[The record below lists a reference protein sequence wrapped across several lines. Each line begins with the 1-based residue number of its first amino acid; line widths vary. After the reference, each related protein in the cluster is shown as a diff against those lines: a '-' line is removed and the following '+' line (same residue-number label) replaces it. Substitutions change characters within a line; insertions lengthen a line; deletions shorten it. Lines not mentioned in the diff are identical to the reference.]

1 MKLSKISSLLIRFV
15 AAETRFFA
23 AETRFFA
30 STDRSLDRTIS
41 ESWTCKRESILI
53 DFWTVFSNLQWEW
66 TSLRRRQSDDSKKRC
81 WMTWAHDRS
90 KDVLKALMQAERTI
104 IWLIN
109 LLYSLIIIRRAS
121 EMTKADI
128 FRKMSRRQFIE
139 YRILISSNFWTYS
152 CLWLIIKRS
161 RLSITIFRSSVND
174 IKLRF
179 NIACAS
185 SFLDVTMMSKCSIW
199 LIKHLTNLHK
209 INNVNHWENMKNFNK
224 FSSIMS
230 NVSVQ

>member
-23 AETRFFA
+23 
-30 STDRSLDRTIS
+30 STDRFLDRTMF
-41 ESWTCKRESILI
+41 ESWTCKKESILI

-66 TSLRRRQSDDSKKRC
+66 TSSRRRQSDDSKRRC

-90 KDVLKALMQAERTI
+90 RDVLKALVQAERTI

-109 LLYSLIIIRRAS
+109 FLYSLTIIRTAS

-139 YRILISSNFWTYS
+139 YRILISSIFERIHVFDWSSKDRDYQ
-152 CLWLIIKRS
+152 S
-161 RLSITIFRSSVND
+161 R
-174 IKLRF
+174 
-179 NIACAS
+179 
-185 SFLDVTMMSKCSIW
+185 
-199 LIKHLTNLHK
+199 
-209 INNVNHWENMKNFNK
+209 
-224 FSSIMS
+224 FSDH
-230 NVSVQ
+230 Q